1 MWHKIS
7 NKSDN
12 KNISNDTYTVTGRG
26 SYKYIVLLFKLIEQK
41 KNMVFGLLSKIESL
55 VFARN
60 HLK

>member
-1 MWHKIS
+1 MCMWHKIS

-41 KNMVFGLLSKIESL
+41 KNVSHVLFVCGDSIGTST
-55 VFARN
+55 
-60 HLK
+60 